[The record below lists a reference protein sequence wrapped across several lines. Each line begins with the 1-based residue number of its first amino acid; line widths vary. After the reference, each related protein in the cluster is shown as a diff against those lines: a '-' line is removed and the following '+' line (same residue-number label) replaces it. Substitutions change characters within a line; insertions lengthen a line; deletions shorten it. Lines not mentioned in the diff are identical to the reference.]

1 MIHVNVQGAV
11 ASFYNSLTILFVLL
25 LFISHATMQLGNF
38 AGICLVIFSGILS
51 NSDSD
56 SQLWERSWKFYVGVS
71 APCIVA
77 LIISNFVT
85 TACGLLKPERVTV
98 SIEGCYQNI
107 GIATS
112 VALAMFV
119 GDDLAEAMGVPFFYG
134 IVEALVLGVYCIGAW
149 KAGWTKAPKHVS
161 LWKAIST
168 SYEVKLVEKIENE
181 EEIRTDAEHDGFHYV
196 QQIDT
201 MPDDELPEDDQG
213 FEIAI
218 RREHR
223 DSKKEPSHMDDGSL
237 GIA

>member
-1 MIHVNVQGAV
+1 M
-11 ASFYNSLTILFVLL
+11 
-25 LFISHATMQLGNF
+25 
-38 AGICLVIFSGILS
+38 
-51 NSDSD
+51 
-56 SQLWERSWKFYVGVS
+56 WERSWKFYVGVS

-112 VALAMFV
+112 VALAMFD
-119 GDDLAEAMGVPFFYG
+119 GDELAEAMGVPFFYG
-134 IVEALVLGVYCIGAW
+134 IVEALVLGVYCVGAW

-168 SYEVKLVEKIENE
+168 SYEVKLVEKVENE
-181 EEIRTDAEHDGFHYV
+181 EEIIADAEHDGFYYV
-196 QQIDT
+196 QQVDT
-201 MPDDELPEDDQG
+201 MPEDELPEDEKG

-223 DSKKEPSHMDDGSL
+223 DTKKEPSHMDDISL
-237 GIA
+237 GFA

>member
-1 MIHVNVQGAV
+1 MGNSCRFTKKGV
-11 ASFYNSLTILFVLL
+11 SLTSFSHRLIVSLL
-25 LFISHATMQLGNF
+25 ISHAFKNIQLGNF
-38 AGICLVIFSGILS
+38 AGICLVIFSAVLS

-56 SQLWERSWKFYVGVS
+56 AQIWERPWNFYVGVS

-77 LIISNFVT
+77 LILSNFLT

-112 VALAMFV
+112 VALAMFE

-134 IVEALVLGVYCIGAW
+134 VVEAVVLGVYCVGAW

-168 SYEVKLVEKIENE
+168 SYEVKAVEKVENE
-181 EEIRTDAEHDGFHYV
+181 VTIRTDADHDGFYYV

-201 MPDDELPEDDQG
+201 MPENELPEEGDG
-213 FEIAI
+213 LEIAI

-223 DSKKEPSHMDDGSL
+223 DTKKEPSHMSSVPQG
-237 GIA
+237 

>member
-1 MIHVNVQGAV
+1 M
-11 ASFYNSLTILFVLL
+11 
-25 LFISHATMQLGNF
+25 
-38 AGICLVIFSGILS
+38 
-51 NSDSD
+51 
-56 SQLWERSWKFYVGVS
+56 GVS

-112 VALAMFV
+112 VALAMFD

-134 IVEALVLGVYCIGAW
+134 VVEAIVLGVYCLGAW
-149 KAGWTKAPKHVS
+149 KAGWTKAPKDVT

-168 SYEVKLVEKIENE
+168 SYEVKLVEKVEKE
-181 EEIRTDAEHDGFHYV
+181 ETIRTDAEHEGFYYI

-201 MPDDELPEDDQG
+201 LPEDVPPEDDDG

-223 DSKKEPSHMDDGSL
+223 DTKKEPSQIGRAHV
-237 GIA
+237 